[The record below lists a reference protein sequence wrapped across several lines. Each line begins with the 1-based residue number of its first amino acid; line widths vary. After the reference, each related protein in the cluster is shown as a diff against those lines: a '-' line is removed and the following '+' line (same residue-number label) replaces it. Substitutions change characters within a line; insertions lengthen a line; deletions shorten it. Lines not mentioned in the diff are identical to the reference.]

1 MFGDDMH
8 IYIYRY
14 GFPHMGGL
22 PQYERL
28 IIANPIKLDDLG
40 VPPFIFW
47 APAYGYRWFIFINVN
62 NGN

>member
-1 MFGDDMH
+1 MLGDDMH

-40 VPPFIFW
+40 VPPFIFGHLHMVIDGL
-47 APAYGYRWFIFINVN
+47 YL
-62 NGN
+62 